1 MNPEMNSQMREA
13 LGLVRQGR
21 LGEASARL
29 RQGVGLPTF
38 ATPDQRDTGVV
49 RRPGVGTVNVPD
61 GVLSQRVGAA
71 QVPAFPHHADLLD
84 TIRTGLPAGLPGKGL
99 RLPPVVA
106 AEAAGAP
113 SGDIRHLS
121 SHDRRG
127 SRNFDLYIP
136 TGYTGA
142 PVPLVVMLHG
152 GGQDAMDFAAGTRM
166 NDLAEQQTFLV
177 AYPEQSTAANHGRYW
192 NWFLP
197 GHQQRDVG
205 EPAILAAIT
214 RQVMSENTIDPMRVY
229 IGGLSAGG
237 AMAAVMAATYPEL
250 YAAVGVH
257 SGLAYGSA
265 ADVASAFTAMRTG
278 GSPRTTSEVP
288 LIVFHGDLDRTV
300 HAANADMLIAA
311 RLAAS
316 TSGMPPAASTRAD
329 SGCSV
334 SVYTDTEGRVVAE
347 QWRVHGGAHA
357 WFGGSRVGSYTDPR
371 GPDAS
376 SEMVRFFLEHRANP
390 RS

>member
-1 MNPEMNSQMREA
+1 MNPEVDPQMREA
-13 LGLVRQGR
+13 LALVRQGR

-29 RQGVGLPTF
+29 RQGVGLSTF
-38 ATPDQRDTGVV
+38 ATPGQRDTGVV
-49 RRPGVGTVNVPD
+49 RRPGVGTGNVPD
-61 GVLSQRVGAA
+61 GVLSQRVGAP
-71 QVPAFPHHADLLD
+71 QVPAFPHPADLWD
-84 TIRTGLPAGLPGKGL
+84 TIRSGKGL
-99 RLPPVVA
+99 RRAPGVA
-106 AEAAGAP
+106 AEAASAG
-113 SGDIRHLS
+113 SGDTRHLS

-136 TGYTGA
+136 TRYTGA

-152 GGQDAMDFAAGTRM
+152 GGQDPMDFAAGTRM
-166 NDLAEQQTFLV
+166 NDLAEQHTFLV

-205 EPAILAAIT
+205 EPAILAGIT
-214 RQVMSENTIDPMRVY
+214 RQVMSENTIDPTRVY

-278 GSPRTTSEVP
+278 GSPRPTSEVP
-288 LIVFHGDLDRTV
+288 LIVFHGDLDHTV

-311 RLAAS
+311 RLAACTTGD
-316 TSGMPPAASTRAD
+316 TSGVQLSASTRTD

-334 SVYTDTEGRVVAE
+334 SVYADTEGRVVAE
-347 QWRVHGGAHA
+347 QWSVHGGAHA

-376 SEMVRFFLEHRANP
+376 GEMVRFFLEHRADP